1 VEARNG
7 GSGGTKG
14 DLSTYFSLLY
24 MFNSAEEQLKIIKR
38 GTVDIIN
45 EKELIAK
52 LNRSIKTKKPLRV
65 KLGLDP
71 TAPDIHIGNAIPIH
85 KLRTFQE
92 LGHTAVLIIGD
103 YTAIVGDP
111 SGVNKTRPQLS
122 HEEIMKNTKTYL
134 NQLGKIL
141 DLKRTEI
148 LYNSKWF
155 MKMKFID
162 MITLASKITVARM
175 LERDDF
181 TKRYNSGISIS
192 LHEFIYPLMQGYD
205 SIMVKS
211 DIEIGGT
218 DQMFSLLVGRDLQRD
233 ENMEPQ
239 VALTTPLLEGI
250 DGNKKMSKSLS
261 NYIGIYEEP
270 KEIFGK
276 TMSINDS
283 LMRKYFELATDL
295 SLEETDKILKAHPRQ
310 AKVDLGKAIVSRYYD
325 NEIAEKVAEEF
336 DRVHKEHKLPDN
348 ITEIRIQLPQLEVSA
363 TASTTHKI
371 WIVKLLVDYGF
382 AATNGE
388 ARRLITQGGV
398 SIDNNKLT
406 DPKQEVD
413 VKNGMILR
421 VGKRRFAKILVSPG

>member
-1 VEARNG
+1 
-7 GSGGTKG
+7 
-14 DLSTYFSLLY
+14 

-38 GTVDIIN
+38 GTVDIIS

-52 LNRSIKTKKPLRV
+52 LNRSIKTRKPLRV

-71 TAPDIHIGNAIPIH
+71 TAPDIHIGNAVPIH
-85 KLRTFQE
+85 KLRNFQE

-122 HEEIMKNTKTYL
+122 HEEVMKNTKTYL

-141 DLKRTEI
+141 DLKKTEI
-148 LYNSKWF
+148 IYNSKWF

-162 MITLASKITVARM
+162 VITLASKITVARM
-175 LERDDF
+175 MERDDF
-181 TKRYNSGISIS
+181 TKRYNSGIPIS

-205 SIMVKS
+205 SVMVKS

-218 DQMFSLLVGRDLQRD
+218 DQIFSLLIGRDLQRD
-233 ENMEPQ
+233 KDMEPQ

-250 DGNKKMSKSLS
+250 DGNKKMSKSLD

-276 TMSINDS
+276 TMSIDDS
-283 LMRKYFELATDL
+283 QMRKYFELATDIP
-295 SLEETDKILKAHPRQ
+295 LEETDEILKAHPRQ
-310 AKVDLGKAIVSRYYD
+310 AKVNLGKAIVSRYYD
-325 NEIAEKVAEEF
+325 NETAEKVAEEF

-348 ITEIRIQLPQLEVSA
+348 ITEIQLPSLGASKTA
-363 TASTTHKI
+363 TRI

-406 DPKQEVD
+406 DPKQEVE
-413 VKNGMILR
+413 VETGMILR
-421 VGKRRFAKILVSPG
+421 VGKRRFAKIVIT

>member
-1 VEARNG
+1 
-7 GSGGTKG
+7 
-14 DLSTYFSLLY
+14 

-38 GTVDIIN
+38 GTIDIIS

-52 LNRSIKTKKPLRV
+52 LDRSIKTKKPLRV

-71 TAPDIHIGNAIPIH
+71 TAPDIHIGNAVPIH
-85 KLRTFQE
+85 KLRNFQE

-122 HEEIMKNTKTYL
+122 HEEVMKNTKTYL

-141 DLKRTEI
+141 DLKKTEI
-148 LYNSKWF
+148 VYNSKWF

-162 MITLASKITVARM
+162 VITLASKITVARM
-175 LERDDF
+175 MERDDF
-181 TKRYNSGISIS
+181 TKRYNSGIPIS

-218 DQMFSLLVGRDLQRD
+218 DQIFSLLIGRDLQRD
-233 ENMEPQ
+233 RDMEPQ

-250 DGNKKMSKSLS
+250 DGNKKMSKSLD

-276 TMSINDS
+276 TMSIDDS
-283 LMRKYFELATDL
+283 LMRKYFELATDI
-295 SLEETDKILKAHPRQ
+295 SLEETDEILKAHPRQ
-310 AKVDLGKAIVSRYYD
+310 AKVNLGKAIVSRYYD

-348 ITEIRIQLPQLEVSA
+348 ITEIQLPSLGASKTA
-363 TASTTHKI
+363 TRI
-371 WIVKLLVDYGF
+371 WTVKLLVDYGF

-406 DPKQEVD
+406 DPKQEVE
-413 VKNGMILR
+413 VKTGMILR
-421 VGKRRFAKILVSPG
+421 VGKRRFAKIVIT

>member
-1 VEARNG
+1 
-7 GSGGTKG
+7 
-14 DLSTYFSLLY
+14 

-38 GTVDIIN
+38 GTVDIIS

-52 LNRSIKTKKPLRV
+52 LNRSIKTRKPLRV

-71 TAPDIHIGNAIPIH
+71 TAPDIHIGNAVPIH
-85 KLRTFQE
+85 KLRNFQE

-122 HEEIMKNTKTYL
+122 HEEVMKNTKTYL

-141 DLKRTEI
+141 DLKKTEI
-148 LYNSKWF
+148 IYNSKWF

-162 MITLASKITVARM
+162 VITLASKITVARM
-175 LERDDF
+175 MERDDF
-181 TKRYNSGISIS
+181 TKRYNSGIPIS

-205 SIMVKS
+205 SVMVKS

-218 DQMFSLLVGRDLQRD
+218 DQIFSLLIGRDLQRD
-233 ENMEPQ
+233 KDMEPQ

-250 DGNKKMSKSLS
+250 DGNKKMSKSLD

-276 TMSINDS
+276 TMSIDDS
-283 LMRKYFELATDL
+283 QMRKYFELATDIP
-295 SLEETDKILKAHPRQ
+295 LEETDEILKAHPRQ
-310 AKVDLGKAIVSRYYD
+310 AKVNLGKAIVSRYYD
-325 NEIAEKVAEEF
+325 NKTAEKVAEEF

-348 ITEIRIQLPQLEVSA
+348 ITEIQLPSLGASKTA
-363 TASTTHKI
+363 TRI

-388 ARRLITQGGV
+388 ARRLIAQGGV

-406 DPKQEVD
+406 DPKQEVE
-413 VKNGMILR
+413 VETGMILR
-421 VGKRRFAKILVSPG
+421 VGKRRFAKIVIT